1 LEIVRDALR
10 RLECAAFKLPEQLE
24 IVDALP
30 LTPVGKIDKNRLRA
44 DLAERLETPL

>member
-1 LEIVRDALR
+1 LR

-24 IVDALP
+24 LVDALP

-44 DLAERLETPL
+44 DLAARKETSP